1 MRSDWICV
9 WAWIWG
15 EIMLPDKPVTI
26 TIVTT
31 SLLLLLVVAAP
42 ADAFGFQRIFGIG
55 SEGELGW
62 NNQP

>member
-1 MRSDWICV
+1 
-9 WAWIWG
+9 
-15 EIMLPDKPVTI
+15 MLPDKPVTI